1 MICASSGSPV
11 SIKVCCSQSS
21 PKLRTNLRGSTG
33 QHCSTYTITHCQQL
47 QSLLTSS
54 PSRTF
59 TTFSRMKPM
68 FESILTAARITLAC
82 PRSAGPCE
90 EPMTNAAEA
99 EQPTLRCPN
108 AYHHPCPLAVAH
120 HPHHHDTSPGSFLGQ
135 RPLPETLE
143 GGHEGCPCCPTQQG
157 CYWHRVLLNPCRGRL
172 PEPQAP
178 GHRHSTPTNTHS
190 AHLKQ
195 HTITQH
201 TLTRMSTDRPA
212 KHCPNPNAVSL
223 LIAGLCRVFLKSADG
238 TTMHNQGLCPMTDTH
253 TCTLTTGAW
262 S

>member
-1 MICASSGSPV
+1 MVGGVGTNGNMICASSGSPV

-108 AYHHPCPLAVAH
+108 AYHHPCPLAVH
-120 HPHHHDTSPGSFLGQ
+120 ITLTITILLQDPSSGNGHSQKRLRGDT
-135 RPLPETLE
+135 
-143 GGHEGCPCCPTQQG
+143 
-157 CYWHRVLLNPCRGRL
+157 RVV
-172 PEPQAP
+172 
-178 GHRHSTPTNTHS
+178 HVVRHS
-190 AHLKQ
+190 KGV
-195 HTITQH
+195 I
-201 TLTRMSTDRPA
+201 
-212 KHCPNPNAVSL
+212 
-223 LIAGLCRVFLKSADG
+223 G
-238 TTMHNQGLCPMTDTH
+238 TEYC
-253 TCTLTTGAW
+253 
-262 S
+262 